1 MDLDALPAKR
11 RRREVNYASSEAAT
25 AVAAAAAAA
34 PEPVQIRDG
43 VSIGYAAASMMSFH
57 RLLVFLQHDERGQV
71 QTRTNDRMCKL
82 TAPFRPTTV
91 RRLLPFIACCT
102 FQKYILLTVLYAVVL
117 RVVLMVVP
125 LLCSTSITATVF
137 TEPVPGC
144 RQWRG
149 PVCAACKVKPESAI
163 QCGHRIC

>member
-1 MDLDALPAKR
+1 MP
-11 RRREVNYASSEAAT
+11 
-25 AVAAAAAAA
+25 
-34 PEPVQIRDG
+34 
-43 VSIGYAAASMMSFH
+43 FH
-57 RLLVFLQHDERGQV
+57 RLLVFFQHDERGQV

-102 FQKYILLTVLYAVVL
+102 FSKIYITDCLVRGCAG
-117 RVVLMVVP
+117 VVLMVVP

-137 TEPVPGC
+137 AEPIPGC

-149 PVCAACKVKPESAI
+149 PVCAACRVDP
-163 QCGHRIC
+163 